1 MASIYVSYFG
11 LLSQLVVNLGGR
23 VVTVIQSKDG
33 NGETNDNM
41 MTRQGDNVIFG

>member
-1 MASIYVSYFG
+1 MYRTLAYCHNW
-11 LLSQLVVNLGGR
+11 LLILGGR